1 MKESKRRFLL
11 KDRII
16 KGIHNEGHFKVSVV
30 KTTHTS
36 ETARNRHSLSPLAA
50 ILLSRAMTG
59 SMLLASELKGEERL
73 QLRFEGTGPIGHITV
88 EANKL
93 GEIRG
98 YVGNPKA
105 EIDPSTQK
113 LEDGLGIGLLQLF
126 KVLYNQAKPKH
137 STVELLHSDITT
149 DLQFY
154 LQQSEQIE
162 SLINID
168 LDLDEDGKIVQ
179 AGGLL
184 IQMLPGAP
192 SSLYKKLAD
201 QLAKLPRISSLFEED
216 VYIDEIM
223 KEVTGKLDV
232 KELERYPIDF
242 YCRCSKDRFAGAL
255 TLLSVSELEAMEGKR
270 QEMVCHY
277 CNESYVFEPAEI
289 DRMIV
294 KARTKLN

>member
-1 MKESKRRFLL
+1 MKENKRRFLL

-16 KGIHNEGHFKVSVV
+16 KGIHKDGHFKVSVV
-30 KTTHTS
+30 KTTRTT
-36 ETARNRHSLSPLAA
+36 ETARNRHELSPLAT
-50 ILLSRAMTG
+50 IQLSKAMTG

-73 QLRFEGTGPIGHITV
+73 QLRFEGTGPLGHITV

-98 YVGNPKA
+98 YVGDPKA
-105 EIDPSTQK
+105 VIDPVSQK
-113 LEDGLGIGLLQLF
+113 LEDGIGIGLLHVS

-154 LQQSEQIE
+154 LHQSEQVQ

-168 LDLDEDGKIVQ
+168 LDLDETGKIVQ
-179 AGGLL
+179 SGGLL
-184 IQMLPGAP
+184 IQMLPDAP
-192 SSLYKKLAD
+192 DKVYQKLVD
-201 QLAKLPRISSLFEED
+201 QLNKMPRISSLFKED

-223 KEVTGKLDV
+223 EEVTGKLDV

-242 YCRCSKDRFAGAL
+242 YCRCSKDRFTGAL
-255 TLLSVSELEAMEGKR
+255 ALLSISELEAMEGVE
-270 QEMVCHY
+270 QEMICHY
-277 CNESYVFEPAEI
+277 CNEKYVFSPSEI
-289 DRMIV
+289 NSLIMNA
-294 KARTKLN
+294 KSKLN